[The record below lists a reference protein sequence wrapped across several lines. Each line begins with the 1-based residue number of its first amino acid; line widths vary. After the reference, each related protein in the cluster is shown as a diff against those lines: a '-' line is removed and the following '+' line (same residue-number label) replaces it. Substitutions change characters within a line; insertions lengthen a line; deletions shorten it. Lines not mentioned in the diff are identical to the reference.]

1 MPRDLSLL
9 PKLRDG
15 LGYLYVEH
23 CRVDRDASAIA
34 VRDATGIVPV
44 PVAALGAL
52 LLGPGTTVTHAAMR
66 VLAESG
72 CSVLWVGEA
81 GVRCY
86 AQGTGETR
94 SSRHLQRQVRAWA
107 DDILRMQVVR
117 RMYEL
122 RWDEVID
129 PAMEIQQVRG
139 REGARMR
146 ETYRALAEIHGLEWT
161 GRAYL
166 RNSWNAADLPN
177 RALSA
182 ANSCLYGI
190 CHAAIVSA
198 GYSPALGFVHVGKQ
212 LSFVYDVADLYKT
225 ELTIPTAFRCVA
237 EGAMGLES
245 RVRRSLRDSF
255 TEHRLLTRIV
265 DDLEQLFAAVPMP
278 DAEGLQDPFAVDE
291 ALPGG
296 LWDAGG
302 EVEGGRN
309 WSSGSAEEE

>member
-1 MPRDLSLL
+1 MARDLSLL

-23 CRVDRDASAIA
+23 ARIDRDTSAVSIREPDGVTA
-34 VRDATGIVPV
+34 V

-52 LLGPGTTVTHAAMR
+52 LLGPGTTVTHAAVR

-72 CSVLWVGEA
+72 CSVVWVGEA

-107 DDILRMQVVR
+107 DDRQRMRVVR
-117 RMYEL
+117 QMYEL
-122 RWDEVID
+122 RWGEAVPDSLD
-129 PAMEIQQVRG
+129 LQQIRG

-146 ETYRALAEIHGLEWT
+146 DAYKSLAEATGIEWV
-161 GRAYL
+161 GRSYV
-166 RNSWNAADLPN
+166 RDRWDAADLPN

-182 ANSCLYGI
+182 ANACLYGI

-198 GYSPALGFVHVGKQ
+198 GYSPALGFIHVGKQ

-225 ELTIPTAFRCVA
+225 ELTIPVAFRCAA
-237 EGAMGLES
+237 EGAMGLEG
-245 RVRRSLRDSF
+245 RVRRTLRDAF
-255 TEHRLLTRIV
+255 TERRLLTRIV
-265 DDLEQLFAAVPMP
+265 DDLERLFAEIAV
-278 DAEGLQDPFAVDE
+278 DLADGSGDPYALDE
-291 ALPGG
+291 ALPGA
-296 LWDAGG
+296 LWNGGG
-302 EVEGGRN
+302 EVSGGRN
-309 WSSGSAEEE
+309 WSEDEGA